1 MADRLQAAVVGGSG
15 YVGGELV
22 RLLLGHPSVELAAVT
37 SRRHAGRPLFKA
49 LPHLRGT
56 TDLKF
61 TAPDDLGTYDVM
73 FLALPHG
80 ESLGAIDDYASRA
93 EYLID
98 LSSDFRLRDPEVYE
112 SYYGQAHP
120 RSELLEAFVYGL
132 PELHRD
138 ELRGASHAAVP
149 GCTATAA
156 ILPLAPIVEA
166 FDVQTVVVDAKVGS
180 SASGASVSA
189 ASHHPERTGV
199 VRPFKPT
206 GHRHT
211 AEMVQELSPE
221 GTTSVN
227 FSPHAVELVRG
238 IASTA
243 HVFLDDDVAEKEIW
257 TTYRAAYGEEP
268 FVRFVKERS
277 GLYRYP
283 EPKLVEGT
291 NYCDIG
297 FELDERTGRLVV
309 MSAIDNLT
317 KGAAGQAV
325 QCLNLMAG
333 FDERDGLDAIGL
345 YPV

>member
-1 MADRLQAAVVGGSG
+1 MADRLRAAVVGGSG
-15 YVGGELV
+15 YVGGELI
-22 RLLLGHPSVELAAVT
+22 RLLLGHPHVELEAVT
-37 SRRHAGRPLFKA
+37 SRRHAGRPLPKA
-49 LPHLRGT
+49 LPYLRGA

-61 TAPDDLGTYDVM
+61 TAPDDLSTYDAM

-80 ESLGAIDDYASRA
+80 ESMDAIDDVAARA
-93 EYLID
+93 DYLVD
-98 LSSDFRLRDPEVYE
+98 LSSDFRLRDPEVYA
-112 SYYGQAHP
+112 SYYGKPHP
-120 RSELLEAFVYGL
+120 RPELLAEFVYGL

-138 ELRGASHAAVP
+138 ELKGASRAAVP

-166 FDVQTVVVDAKVGS
+166 FDVQLIVVDAKVGS

-199 VRPFKPT
+199 VRSFKPT

-211 AEMVQELSPE
+211 AEMNQELDSE
-221 GTTSVN
+221 GTTSIN

-243 HVFLDDDVAEKEIW
+243 HVFIEDDVMEKEIW
-257 TTYRAAYGEEP
+257 TTYRAAYGDEP

-297 FELDERTGRLVV
+297 FERDERTGRLVV

-333 FDERDGLDAIGL
+333 FNERDGLDAVGL